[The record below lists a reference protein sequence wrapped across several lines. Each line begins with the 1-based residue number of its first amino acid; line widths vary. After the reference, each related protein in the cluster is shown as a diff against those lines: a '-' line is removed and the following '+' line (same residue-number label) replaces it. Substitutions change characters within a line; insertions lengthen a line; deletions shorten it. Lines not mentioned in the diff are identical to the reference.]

1 MRMLFEIDLK
11 NYEEGGLVNSRPSV
25 RGIVIRDNKL
35 AMIYSKKFKYYKFPG
50 GGISS
55 GETHL
60 ETLCRE
66 MREEGGFEVIV
77 PTVREFGY
85 VHRIQKDDT
94 EGIFVQDNYY
104 YFCEIG
110 DSLCKQELDDYES
123 FEEFTPE
130 WVSPH
135 EVLLANRLCCAD
147 LSDSGSGP
155 DPVMTERECL
165 VIKTLEAEGY
175 LEIDKG

>member
-35 AMIYSKKFKYYKFPG
+35 AMIYSKKYKYYKFPG

-66 MREEGGFEVIV
+66 MKEEGGFEVIV

-123 FEEFTPE
+123 FEEFTPQ
-130 WVSPH
+130 WVSPD

-147 LSDSGSGP
+147 ISGSDPDP
-155 DPVMTERECL
+155 DPVMIERECL
-165 VIKTLEAEGY
+165 VIKTLADDGY
-175 LEIDKG
+175 VKIEKG